1 MQMAAINW
9 HTLVSDI
16 MHPVSL
22 QCDMAAMQD
31 SQEPS
36 FDNLAASA

>member
-1 MQMAAINW
+1 MGAINW

-16 MHPVSL
+16 MDLYRVTWL
-22 QCDMAAMQD
+22 AMLD

>member
-1 MQMAAINW
+1 MGAINW
-9 HTLVSDI
+9 HTPLSDI
-16 MHPVSL
+16 MDPYSVTWL
-22 QCDMAAMQD
+22 AMLD

>member
-1 MQMAAINW
+1 MGAINW

-16 MHPVSL
+16 MDLYSVTWL
-22 QCDMAAMQD
+22 AMLD